1 MFDLLYIRT
10 GILSSAVDSLFY
22 YRGATS
28 WTDFHD
34 PAFVPTFTP
43 TFTDPALE
51 TQAMSLCA
59 GDQACLYDVAVTGRL
74 DIGMTTRGGSEE
86 LAMFAALA
94 VPGVCVHTFKYFYIS
109 IHVRIH
115 SHHSCRYIQYM
126 YVCAHMMLYKLMHAC
141 WVNYICDM
149 FTYMG
154 GNVCT
159 WLYV

>member
-1 MFDLLYIRT
+1 MFDLRT
-10 GILSSAVDSLFY
+10 GILSSAADSLFY
-22 YRGATS
+22 YRGGTS

-43 TFTDPALE
+43 TFSDPALE

-94 VPGVCVHTFKYFYIS
+94 VPGVCAYIQVFF
-109 IHVRIH
+109 IHVHIY
-115 SHHSCRYIQYM
+115 SHHSCRYVYT
-126 YVCAHMMLYKLMHAC
+126 VCVRMC
-141 WVNYICDM
+141 
-149 FTYMG
+149 TYDAI
-154 GNVCT
+154 
-159 WLYV
+159 

>member
-1 MFDLLYIRT
+1 MFDLLYICT
-10 GILSSAVDSLFY
+10 GILSSAADSLFY
-22 YRGATS
+22 YRGGTS

-43 TFTDPALE
+43 TFSDPALE

-94 VPGVCVHTFKYFYIS
+94 VPGVCA
-109 IHVRIH
+109 
-115 SHHSCRYIQYM
+115 YIQVFVHKHTCTYILASFM
-126 YVCAHMMLYKLMHAC
+126 QVYTVCVRMC
-141 WVNYICDM
+141 
-149 FTYMG
+149 TYDAI
-154 GNVCT
+154 
-159 WLYV
+159 